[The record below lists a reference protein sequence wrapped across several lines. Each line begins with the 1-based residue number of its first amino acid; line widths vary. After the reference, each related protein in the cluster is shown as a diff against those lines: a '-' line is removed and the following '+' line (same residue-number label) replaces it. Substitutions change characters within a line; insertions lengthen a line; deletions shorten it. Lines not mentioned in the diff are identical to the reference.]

1 MFDGGIRLSRN
12 AVIDFITAQYAAGKR
27 YENVTE
33 PDVDCLCQSKHHHGH
48 VRNRK
53 TDLDGI
59 SLSPEKSRHLEDR
72 LLAQHSGP

>member
-27 YENVTE
+27 YEWNVDVHIRGNAAWIAFVNRSSITE
-33 PDVDCLCQSKHHHGH
+33 TSG
-48 VRNRK
+48 
-53 TDLDGI
+53 TA
-59 SLSPEKSRHLEDR
+59 SRHLEDR